1 MLPNE
6 TFTTLSIP
14 VPPDPLLEQALGYTG
29 QARFFATWW
38 EPCGDEA
45 IISDGRTTATGE
57 WQGFLAY
64 VQHPIIYPALYR
76 IDLGSS
82 ETEAKAWLVIDQ
94 QERKAWIATPKDA
107 RSFLA
112 QQWPQCGPG
121 SAPILHI
128 EDLDQL
134 LDLVIDQFKQMD
146 TVTVQDVM
154 HWMETTQKAVA
165 ALTAWLNEQAQPLR
179 G

>member
-1 MLPNE
+1 MLPND

-14 VPPDPLLEQALGYTG
+14 VPPDPLLEQALGYNG
-29 QARFFATWW
+29 QARFFAAWW

-45 IISDGRTTATGE
+45 MVSDGCTTATGE

-64 VQHPIIYPALYR
+64 VQHPIIYPALYSV
-76 IDLGSS
+76 DLGSS
-82 ETEAKAWLVIDQ
+82 ETEAKAWLVIDR
-94 QERKAWIATPKDA
+94 QERKAWIAKPQDA
-107 RSFLA
+107 RAFLSG
-112 QQWPQCGPG
+112 QWPKSEQ
-121 SAPILHI
+121 ILHV
-128 EDLDQL
+128 ESLDQL
-134 LDLVIDQFKQMD
+134 LELVIDRFRQME

-165 ALTAWLNEQAQPLR
+165 ALTAWLNEQAQTLR

>member
-1 MLPNE
+1 MLPDE
-6 TFTTLSIP
+6 TFFTLSIP

-29 QARFFATWW
+29 RARFFATWW

-45 IISDGRTTATGE
+45 MVSDGCTTATGE

-64 VQHPIIYPALYR
+64 VQHPVIYPALYR

-82 ETEAKAWLVIDQ
+82 ETEAKAWLVIDR
-94 QERKAWIATPKDA
+94 QERKALIAKPKDA
-107 RSFLA
+107 RAFLS
-112 QQWPQCGPG
+112 QQWPQTDQ
-121 SAPILHI
+121 ILHI
-128 EDLDQL
+128 QDLDQL
-134 LDLVIDQFKQMD
+134 LDLVIDRFQQMD

-154 HWMETTQKAVA
+154 HWMENTQKAVA
-165 ALTAWLNEQAQPLR
+165 ALTAWLNEQALSLR

>member
-1 MLPNE
+1 MLPNN

-14 VPPDPLLEQALGYTG
+14 VPPGPLLEQALGYTG
-29 QARFFATWW
+29 QARFFAAWW

-45 IISDGRTTATGE
+45 MVSDGCTTATGE

-64 VQHPIIYPALYR
+64 VQHPIIRPALYR
-76 IDLGSS
+76 VDLGSS
-82 ETEAKAWLVIDQ
+82 ETEAKAWLVIDR
-94 QERKAWIATPKDA
+94 QERKAWIAKPQDA
-107 RSFLA
+107 RKFLA
-112 QQWPQCGPG
+112 QQWPQ
-121 SAPILHI
+121 SEQILHI

-134 LDLVIDQFKQMD
+134 LELVVDRFQHMD

-154 HWMETTQKAVA
+154 CWMENTHKAVA

>member
-14 VPPDPLLEQALGYTG
+14 VPPGPLLEQALGYTG
-29 QARFFATWW
+29 QARFFAAWW

-45 IISDGRTTATGE
+45 MVSDGCTTATGE

-64 VQHPIIYPALYR
+64 VQHPSIYPALVR

-82 ETEAKAWLVIDQ
+82 ETEAQAWLVIDR
-94 QERKAWIATPKDA
+94 QERKAWIAKPKDA
-107 RSFLA
+107 RAFLG
-112 QQWPQCGPG
+112 QQWPQ
-121 SAPILHI
+121 SEQVLHI
-128 EDLDQL
+128 QDLDQL
-134 LDLVIDQFKQMD
+134 LELVVDRFQQMD

-154 HWMETTQKAVA
+154 CWMENTQKAVA
-165 ALTAWLNEQAQPLR
+165 ALTAWLNEQEQPLR

>member
-6 TFTTLSIP
+6 TFLTLTIP

-29 QARFFATWW
+29 QARFMATWW

-45 IISDGRTTATGE
+45 MVSDGQTTATGE

-64 VQHPIIYPALYR
+64 TQHPRIRPALFGF
-76 IDLGSS
+76 DLGSS
-82 ETEAKAWLVIDQ
+82 ETQAEAWLVIDR
-94 QERKAWIATPKDA
+94 QERKAWIAKPKDA
-107 RSFLA
+107 RAFLA
-112 QQWPQCGPG
+112 QQWPQ
-121 SAPILHI
+121 SEQVLHI

-134 LDLVIDQFKQMD
+134 LGLVIDQFKQMD
-146 TVTVQDVM
+146 NVTVQDVM
-154 HWMETTQKAVA
+154 HWMENTQKAVA
-165 ALTAWLNEQAQPLR
+165 ALTAWLNEQAEQLR

>member
-45 IISDGRTTATGE
+45 MVSDGRTTATGE

-82 ETEAKAWLVIDQ
+82 ETEAKAWLVIDRL
-94 QERKAWIATPKDA
+94 ERKAWIARPGEA
-107 RSFLA
+107 RAFLA
-112 QQWPQCGPG
+112 QQWPQ
-121 SAPILHI
+121 SEQILHI

-134 LDLVIDQFKQMD
+134 LGLMINQFQQID

-154 HWMETTQKAVA
+154 HWMENTQKAVA
-165 ALTAWLNEQAQPLR
+165 ALTAWLNEQVQSLR